1 MRHDKI
7 CTHLHYSICKTSGIE
22 TTENR
27 YSHIPNPVCEHE
39 DITTTLWNQ
48 GVKTDREVL
57 TNRPD
62 IIIKNKKDRIFLLVD
77 VVIPSDRNVIRKES
91 EKKLK

>member
-1 MRHDKI
+1 MIKYA
-7 CTHLHYSICKTSGIE
+7 HLHYSICKKVRIE

-27 YSHIPNPVCEHE
+27 YSHIPMLGTEHE
-39 DITTTLWNQ
+39 GITVLWNQ

-62 IIIKNKKDRIFLLVD
+62 IIVKKQEGQNLPTDWC
-77 VVIPSDRNVIRKES
+77 SNTIR
-91 EKKLK
+91 